1 VEKQLSRQQRRKVH
15 KLTMQEIE
23 DIKAKAALEAIKFT
37 VSEFE
42 KVMRRDFGFGDMR
55 IGRII
60 NGLCEGLGINPEE
73 VK

>member
-1 VEKQLSRQQRRKVH
+1 METQLSRQQRRKVH
-15 KLTMQEIE
+15 KLTTQEIE

-42 KVMRRDFGFGDMR
+42 RVMRNDFGFGNKRM
-55 IGRII
+55 GRII
-60 NGLCEGLGINPEE
+60 NGLCEGIGINPEE